1 MTPAGDALRYALVT
15 PVRNEAENLLRLAES
30 VLAQTVLP
38 ERWVIVDNGSTD
50 DTPARARSLAESHP
64 WIELLSIPGEPE
76 PERGAP
82 IVRAFTA
89 GLEALPDRPDVVVKL
104 DADVSFPPDHFER
117 LLARFAAD
125 PALGIASGICL
136 ERDGDGWRARHST
149 RGHVRGAV
157 RAYRSRCLDAV
168 LPLEPRMGWDGIDEL
183 KAATL
188 GWRTA
193 TIAEIPFFHHRPLGG
208 REPATRM
215 WRRQGEMAHY
225 LGYRPSYLVAR
236 ALYRA
241 LREPSA
247 VAMLA
252 GYAASALRRR
262 PRYEDAAVRA
272 WLRREQSLR
281 RLPARVREALGRPE
295 AGGP

>member
-1 MTPAGDALRYALVT
+1 MTDVAGTLRYALVT
-15 PVRNEAENLLRLAES
+15 PVRNEAENLARLAES
-30 VLAQTVLP
+30 VVGQTLP
-38 ERWVIVDNGSTD
+38 PEAWVIVDNGSSD
-50 DTPARARSLAESHP
+50 DTPARARSLAGSHP
-64 WIELLSIPGEPE
+64 WVELLSIPGARE

-89 GLEALPDRPDVVVKL
+89 GLEALPGRPDVVVKL
-104 DADVSFPPDHFER
+104 DADVSFPADHFER
-117 LLARFAAD
+117 LLACFAAD
-125 PALGIASGICL
+125 PALGIASGTCL
-136 ERDGDGWRARHST
+136 EREGERWRARHST

-157 RAYRSRCLDAV
+157 RAYRSACLDAV

-193 TIAEIPFFHHRPLGG
+193 TIPDIPFFHHRPLGG
-208 REPATRM
+208 REPARHM

-225 LGYRPSYLVAR
+225 LGYRPSYLVVR
-236 ALYRA
+236 TLFRA

-262 PRYEDAAVRA
+262 PRYGDRAVRS
-272 WLRREQSLR
+272 WLRREQALR
-281 RLPARVREALGRPE
+281 RLPARVREALGRAE
-295 AGGP
+295 AGRP